1 MYNIPYYM
9 GAVFTPFMGIA
20 IDKVG
25 KRPMFLIISASLMC
39 FVDAWYLF
47 MPTTDS
53 QNYLIPIIG
62 QTVLGVFYSFYAAV
76 LWPCVPMTVPER
88 AVGTAF
94 GVTNSV

>member
-9 GAVFTPFMGIA
+9 GAIFTPFMGLL
-20 IDKVG
+20 IDRIG
-25 KRPMFLIISASLMC
+25 KRPFFLIISAVLMT
-39 FVDAWYLF
+39 FVDGWYFL

-53 QNYLIPIIG
+53 KNYFTPIVG
-62 QTVLGVFYSFYAAV
+62 QVVLGVFYSFYAAV

-94 GVTNSV
+94 GVTNAV